1 MIRHLVF
8 LQFADGATEQTKQNL
23 YDELASLSDC
33 INGILDFQN
42 RKNVSVENPLVRDF
56 RAGAFVDGTSASRMR
71 VAGIDPSAALVN
83 NDAYTAFDAI
93 GDIFAPGPTGTN
105 VNDFRAILIR

>member
-42 RKNVSVENPLVRDF
+42 RKNVSVKTRLC
-56 RAGAFVDGTSASRMR
+56 ATSVICSGSIS
-71 VAGIDPSAALVN
+71 GIKRCV
-83 NDAYTAFDAI
+83 TFI
-93 GDIFAPGPTGTN
+93 
-105 VNDFRAILIR
+105 